1 MLIALYCIR
10 PEDTDD
16 WKIVR
21 FLTCNLVLCSMVQ
34 MSIQLQNVQ
43 DTEEEREGERERER
57 VCYNIVSMRE
67 IKEPVHWQGRAILA
81 HCV

>member
-43 DTEEEREGERERER
+43 DTEEEREGERERESEC
-57 VCYNIVSMRE
+57 VI
-67 IKEPVHWQGRAILA
+67 IL
-81 HCV
+81 CL